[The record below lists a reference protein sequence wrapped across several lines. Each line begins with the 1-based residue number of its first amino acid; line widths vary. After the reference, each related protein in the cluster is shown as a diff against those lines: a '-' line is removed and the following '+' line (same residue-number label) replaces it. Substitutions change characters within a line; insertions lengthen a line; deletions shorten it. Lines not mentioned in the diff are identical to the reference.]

1 MASKF
6 ITNSAGQQTLRE
18 RLEYLSKKSIKL
30 DFLVG
35 YFFFSGFYS
44 IYNYIAKQ
52 KIRILVGMDVELDL
66 NNCIREFS
74 LETSLPSRMPAI
86 ASIREKYFRNIKD
99 SINNSDLFDNQ
110 EFQKSYRL
118 FLHKLEDGTLEVRKT
133 RDPNHAKMYLFYI
146 PPENGSSGQDDSKV
160 IIGSSNLSYQGLSA
174 RNEIN
179 VYLQDANDFKD
190 AQKIFEQLWEDSIP
204 LVGEFNK
211 DEFKKEVLSK
221 TWLEQNPDPFLL
233 YIKVLD
239 EFFKLNQ
246 DYIKTPKELTR
257 DHMNQ
262 FFDVS
267 YQIDAIREG
276 LAKVK
281 KHSGCIIADV
291 VGLGKSII
299 ASTIAANLDI
309 PTIIIT
315 PPHLEEQW
323 KAYGIDFGLRGC
335 CTYTP
340 GKLEQAVKDHEGEN
354 NLLIIID
361 EAHRYRNE
369 NTEAYGFL
377 HRLCAGN
384 KVLLLS
390 ATPFNNRP
398 EDIFSLIKLFQIP
411 AHSTIQTVSDL
422 GNQMAALVSDYKKL
436 KKSHRAKTT
445 NESEFDAESRR
456 LAAKIRDI
464 LDPVVIRRTR
474 VDLENLTC
482 YKEDLAKQNIHFSNV
497 KPPKSQVYNLGE
509 LSDLYKRTLQRLVG
523 DDGFIGARYKP
534 LTYLEGEPAD
544 IKKYFDGRD
553 FQQGQRNM
561 AKFMQQLLVRR
572 FESSK
577 DAFLKTLH
585 SVLNSMEVLKEWYEK
600 VYQIPLYKE
609 GNLPDIDD
617 LEDIIEEN
625 SLFEEDE
632 FLKSM
637 LSKDIDKGL
646 MLVPAKYLS
655 KSFLKELNKD
665 MELLSDIIKEWDKV
679 KSDPKFDM
687 ILNQI
692 KDSLKMEPKRK
703 IIIFTEFSDTETYLY
718 RKMRDAGLRVLAY
731 DSSMSSLANREIIRT
746 NFDAGYPTRY
756 QKDDYDVL
764 IATDAISEGFS
775 LHRAGAIYNY
785 DIPYNPTRVIQR
797 FGRINRIN
805 KKVFDELYI
814 YNFFPTATGERVSH
828 THEISTFKMKLFQA
842 ILGADTQILTDNETL
857 EGYLG
862 AKIQEEANKMEKE
875 SWDVFYRNELNS
887 IRTTDIETYNK
898 AISLPPRCRIGRR
911 KGNWLEKMGKDS
923 DLFTLQVSN
932 GVLLFSKKGDS
943 FRFTLAT
950 ANGETHLLPP
960 PEALALFRTAKSEE
974 SAPVSDSFYGLYQN
988 AKLASGLVK
997 HAAPKSRSV
1006 QDALSIIKILQKQID
1021 STLDKEY
1028 LEELKK
1034 VIELE
1039 TMPTF
1044 YLKKIKEIGAT
1055 NKDALKDLRLFLPLE
1070 YLGTLLNKDS
1080 KIESEPETILL
1091 SEELLGD

>member
-6 ITNSAGQQTLRE
+6 ITNLPEEQTLKE
-18 RLEYLSKKSIKL
+18 RVESLSTKSVKL

-44 IYNYIAKQ
+44 IYKYIKNQ

-66 NNCIREFS
+66 NNCIREFA
-74 LETSLPSRMPAI
+74 LENDISKKV
-86 ASIREKYFRNIKD
+86 ASISVIRKKYFENLKNA
-99 SINNSDLFDNQ
+99 INKSDCFDN
-110 EFQKSYRL
+110 EDFYKSYKL
-118 FLHKLEDGTLEVRKT
+118 FLSKLEDGTLEVRKT

-146 PPENGSSGQDDSKV
+146 PASNGSSGQDDSKV
-160 IIGSSNLSYQGLSA
+160 IIGSSNLSYQGMLG

-179 VYLQDANDFKD
+179 VYLQDANDFID
-190 AQKIFEQLWEDSIP
+190 AQKIFERLWEDA
-204 LVGEFNK
+204 LVLVDKSNK
-211 DEFKKEVLSK
+211 EDFKKEVLLN

-267 YQIDAIREG
+267 YQIDAIREC

-299 ASTIAANLDI
+299 AATVAANLDI

-323 KAYGIDFGLRGC
+323 KSYGTDFGLRGC

-340 GKLEQAVKDHEGEN
+340 GKLEQAVKEHEGKN

-422 GNQMAALVSDYKKL
+422 GNQMAALVSAYKKL

-445 NESEFDAESRR
+445 NETEFDAESKK
-456 LAAKIRDI
+456 LASQIRDI

-482 YKEDLAKQNIHFSNV
+482 YKEDLVKQNIHFSNV
-497 KPPKSQVYNLGE
+497 KPPKSQVYDLGE

-544 IKKYFDGRD
+544 IKKYFDGKD

-600 VYQIPLYKE
+600 VHQIPLYKE

-637 LSKDIDKGL
+637 LSEDIDKGL
-646 MLVPAKYLS
+646 ILIPVKYLS
-655 KSFLKELNKD
+655 RSFMEELNKD
-665 MELLSDIIKEWDKV
+665 LELLSDIIKEWNKV

-687 ILNQI
+687 ILHQI
-692 KDSLKMEPKRK
+692 KDSLKKEPQRK

-731 DSSMSSLANREIIRT
+731 DSSMSSLTNREIIRA
-746 NFDAGYPTRY
+746 NFDAGYPMKY
-756 QKDDYDVL
+756 QKDDYDIL

-814 YNFFPTATGERVSH
+814 YNFFPTATGEKVSH

-842 ILGADTQILTDNETL
+842 ILGADTQILTENETL

-862 AKIQEEANKMEKE
+862 AKLQKEAEKMEKE

-887 IRTTDIETYNK
+887 IKTTDVDTYNK
-898 AISLPPRCRIGRR
+898 AISLPPRCKIGR
-911 KGNWLEKMGKDS
+911 KGIWLEKMEKDS
-923 DLFTLQVSN
+923 DLFSLQVSG

-950 ANGETHLLPP
+950 ANGKTHLLPP
-960 PEALALFRTAKSEE
+960 PEALALFRSAKDEKSV
-974 SAPVSDSFYGLYQN
+974 PVSDSFYSLYQN

-997 HAAPKSRSV
+997 YAAPKSRSV
-1006 QDALSIIKILQKQID
+1006 QDALSIIKILQKNVD
-1021 STLDKEY
+1021 CAFDKDY

-1044 YLKKIKEIGAT
+1044 YLKKIKEVGMT
-1055 NKDALKDLRLFLPLE
+1055 NKDALKDLRIFLPLE